1 MSQVLK
7 KKVMKT
13 LEPVRDSVFIFKSTI
28 NMDAFLFCFSHPPF
42 FSPFNN
48 LMDFLS
54 SSAFHSHLILIIFL
68 SPPPHLHHH
77 LLSSP
82 LTYHLSLHRPPPHRR
97 RRHLLLL
104 LLVSSRVLFSLQCV
118 CRESGKREGIN
129 NTGKQTTCFLLR
141 SRVVKCAD
149 RNRNGQPCSRI
160 RKDGTDSGRKITDLH
175 SS

>member
-1 MSQVLK
+1 MHSFSASLILPFFPLSI
-7 KKVMKT
+7 T
-13 LEPVRDSVFIFKSTI
+13 SWIFCPHLLSILTSSSS
-28 NMDAFLFCFSHPPF
+28 FSSHPPY
-42 FSPFNN
+42 
-48 LMDFLS
+48 
-54 SSAFHSHLILIIFL
+54 
-68 SPPPHLHHH
+68 LHHH

-97 RRHLLLL
+97 RRHLLL

>member
-1 MSQVLK
+1 
-7 KKVMKT
+7 MKT

-28 NMDAFLFCFSHPPF
+28 NMDAFLFCFSHSPF
-42 FSPFNN
+42 FPLSITSWIFCPH
-48 LMDFLS
+48 LLSILTS
-54 SSAFHSHLILIIFL
+54 SSSFSSH
-68 SPPPHLHHH
+68 PPYLHHH

-97 RRHLLLL
+97 RHLLL

-118 CRESGKREGIN
+118 CRESGKRQGIN

-141 SRVVKCAD
+141 SHVVKCAD

>member
-1 MSQVLK
+1 
-7 KKVMKT
+7 MKT

-68 SPPPHLHHH
+68 SPPLPSSPPTLQSPHL
-77 LLSSP
+77 
-82 LTYHLSLHRPPPHRR
+82 HLSLHRPPPRR
-97 RRHLLLL
+97 RHLHLLLL